1 MVVWGGGAGL
11 PALGRRLGLRLEVVA
26 GQGYNVALPTTRL
39 LGQPVIVE
47 EVHAVAT
54 PFDDRIRLGGTMELT
69 GGEPSFDPRRVD
81 AIVRSMRRYLDLDWE
96 GSWDV
101 WSGSRPMSADGLP
114 LLGRPRRLSN
124 VVVAGGHG
132 MYGFTLGGGRGR
144 PGRRWPQRPRP
155 GGVRS
160 RPLTV
165 R

>member
-1 MVVWGGGAGL
+1 M
-11 PALGRRLGLRLEVVA
+11 VA
-26 GQGYNVALPTTRL
+26 GQGYNVALPTTEL

-69 GGEPSFDPRRVD
+69 GGVPSFDPRRVD

-96 GSWDV
+96 GGWDV

-114 LLGRPRRLSN
+114 LLGRTRRFAN

-132 MYGFTLGGGRGR
+132 MYGFTLAPATAAVVADLVVDGRTSLDLAPFDPDR
-144 PGRRWPQRPRP
+144 
-155 GGVRS
+155 
-160 RPLTV
+160 
-165 R
+165 